1 MMIQYSVVFL
11 LINVGVIISTVLN
24 KLKKKILIIMVGFV
38 VESRG
43 YSDSSII
50 INQTLRTKFVL
61 SL

>member
-1 MMIQYSVVFL
+1 MQCRVS
-11 LINVGVIISTVLN
+11 INKRRCHNFDGTKQI
-24 KLKKKILIIMVGFV
+24 KKKILVTMVGFV